1 VKRVNAA
8 TVVPLLVT
16 LLALLAPPLSAQAR
30 SEWSEPGMR
39 TCPAA
44 DSAIGKMRKIGRPRV
59 RLLYL
64 PEHDASVVVTH
75 LRATSWVVGK
85 SRVVGM
91 EGRIA
96 VPGRP
101 PAEKLAYEFAL
112 MLLDSVQRAPADLP
126 LTLVLD
132 RRDTLLVTDPQV
144 RPYLDQPK
152 LSGVPLIV
160 RFGLTTDETRRLAA
174 AKEAAG
180 MLGPHPFFLYDW
192 ELVDLQAVYRVARC
206 GGS

>member
-1 VKRVNAA
+1 MLGA
-8 TVVPLLVT
+8 
-16 LLALLAPPLSAQAR
+16 LALLAPPLSAQLR

-64 PEHDASVVVTH
+64 PDNDASVVVTH
-75 LRATSWVVGK
+75 LRSTSWVVGK

-101 PAEKLAYEFAL
+101 PAEKLAFEFAL
-112 MLLDSVQRAPADLP
+112 MLLDSVQRAPSELP
-126 LTLVLD
+126 LMLVLN
-132 RRDTLLVTDPQV
+132 RKDTLRVTDPQV
-144 RPYLDQPK
+144 RPYQDQPK

-160 RFGLTTDETRRLAA
+160 RFGLTIDETRRLAA
-174 AKEAAG
+174 AEEAAG
-180 MLGPHPFFLYDW
+180 MLGPHPFFLYAW

-206 GGS
+206 GGT